1 MILVCPRPAVWH
13 EIYRRCDQA
22 WSESGRCGEPP
33 PAPLVL
39 SGWAFSSDV
48 DKQERWQALLRWS
61 EERSLTHLVALH
73 LPDDGY
79 YVHSIC
85 KAYPGEHYGCQD
97 HAPAPFPNAAELG
110 AAIERLYD
118 SWAGV
123 AGSLAQVCKPVEFL
137 GAKGRRLLVLV
148 TENVDPPWGR
158 WDQLSD
164 RSRKHE
170 FTAFRR
176 RVNEVIAPHH
186 VDHIDFRVRT
196 LGP

>member
-13 EIYRRCDQA
+13 EVYRRCDQA

-33 PAPLVL
+33 PAPLIL

-61 EERSLTHLVALH
+61 EERSLSHLVALR

-79 YVHSIC
+79 YVQVIC
-85 KAYPGEHYGCQD
+85 KTYPGEHYGCQD
-97 HAPAPFPNAAELG
+97 HPPAPVPIAAEIR
-110 AAIERLYD
+110 AAIERLQD
-118 SWAGV
+118 AWAGV
-123 AGSLAQVCKPVEFL
+123 AGSLAQVCMPVEFL
-137 GAKGRRLLVLV
+137 GAKGRRLLVHV
-148 TENVDPPWGR
+148 TANADPPWGR
-158 WDQLSD
+158 WDQLTHGAG
-164 RSRKHE
+164 KHE

-196 LGP
+196 EGP